1 MEPKLPR
8 PNLSPE
14 IRSPETNI
22 QPEIPSKSIERSPEM
37 PSISPEKGNV
47 VSDDSAL
54 QAATQ
59 AATTIS
65 IPSPPKP
72 QPSVATNATDDDNP
86 TVANDDDRIE
96 KEWVDKAK
104 KVVAETR
111 EDPHKQSHEVSK
123 MQADYLNKRFGKQMN
138 LPNDS

>member
-14 IRSPETNI
+14 VRSSETNI
-22 QPEIPSKSIERSPEM
+22 NPEVSQEAIESTPEKLIASPEQR
-37 PSISPEKGNV
+37 NA

-59 AATTIS
+59 AATPIA
-65 IPSPPKP
+65 IPAP
-72 QPSVATNATDDDNP
+72 QPQPAASSASDDSNP
-86 TVANDDDRIE
+86 IIANDDDRIE

-104 KVVAETR
+104 KVVAETK
-111 EDPHKQSHEVSK
+111 EDPHKQSYEVSK
-123 MQADYLNKRFGKQMN
+123 MQADYLNKRFGKQIN